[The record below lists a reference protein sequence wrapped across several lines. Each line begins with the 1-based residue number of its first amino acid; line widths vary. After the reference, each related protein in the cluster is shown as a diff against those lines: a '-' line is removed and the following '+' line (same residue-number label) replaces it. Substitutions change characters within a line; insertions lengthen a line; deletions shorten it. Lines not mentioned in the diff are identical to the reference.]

1 MKQASEKIRALMQ
14 SEIRNMSIECDKVGG
29 INLSQGVCDLPLTDV
44 LKQGVYEAL
53 DAGYNHYT
61 RYDGIEQL
69 RRQLSMKTRHF
80 NGFNADPST
89 EICVSA
95 GATGAL
101 YCACYALFQPE
112 DEIIMFEPYYGYHE
126 HTFISLDLV
135 PVYAKLSPP
144 NWDYNLDE
152 LEHLVTPKTR
162 AIMIN
167 TPSNPCGKVYSEKE
181 LNELADFAIRHNLI
195 VLTDEIYEYITYDG
209 RNHISPARLDKLRD
223 RTVTISGYSKTFSI
237 TGWRI
242 GYSIAPAQMNE
253 WIGAAN
259 DLLYVCAPAP
269 LQYAVAKAI
278 AELDESFY
286 EKMRQEYQH
295 KRDMLCNMLN
305 EVGLTPYVPQ
315 GAYYVLADVS
325 CIPGKDSKERA
336 MWLLEQTGIGVVP
349 GEEFYKNADE
359 GKKMVRF
366 CFAKD
371 ADVIGR
377 ACEVLLDNKSKWR

>member
-1 MKQASEKIRALMQ
+1 MKQASEKISALMQ

-53 DAGYNHYT
+53 DAGYIHYT

-69 RRQLSMKTRHF
+69 RQQLSMKTRHF

-101 YCACYALFQPE
+101 YCACYALFQPG

-181 LNELADFAIRHNLI
+181 LNELADFAIQHDLI

-209 RNHISPARLDKLRD
+209 RKHISPARLDKLRD

-278 AELDESFY
+278 AELDDSFY

-295 KRDMLCNMLN
+295 KRDMLCNTLN

-336 MWLLEQTGIGVVP
+336 MWLL
-349 GEEFYKNADE
+349 
-359 GKKMVRF
+359 
-366 CFAKD
+366 
-371 ADVIGR
+371 
-377 ACEVLLDNKSKWR
+377 

>member
-29 INLSQGVCDLPLTDV
+29 INLSQGVCDLPLTDA

-69 RRQLSMKTRHF
+69 RQQLSIKTRHF
-80 NGFNADPST
+80 NGFNADPGT

-101 YCACYALFQPE
+101 YCACYALFQPG
-112 DEIIMFEPYYGYHE
+112 DEIVLFEPYYGYHE

-135 PVYAKLSPP
+135 PVYVKLTPP
-144 NWDYNLDE
+144 EWSYDMDE
-152 LEHLVTPKTR
+152 LERAVSEKTK

-167 TPSNPCGKVYSEKE
+167 TPANPCGKVFSQKE
-181 LNELADFAIRHNLI
+181 LDELADFAIRHDLV
-195 VLTDEIYEYITYDG
+195 VLTDEIYEYITYDN
-209 RNHISPARLDKLRD
+209 RKHISPASLEKIQN

-242 GYSIAPAQMNE
+242 GYSIAPAQMSE

-278 AELDESFY
+278 AELDDSFY

-295 KRDMLCNMLN
+295 KRDMLCNTLN
-305 EVGLTPYVPQ
+305 EVGLAPYVPQ

-349 GEEFYKNADE
+349 GEAFYKNADE
-359 GKKMVRF
+359 GKNVVRF

-371 ADVIGR
+371 ADVIGQ
-377 ACEVLLDNKSKWR
+377 ACEILIDNKSKWR